1 MKEREVA
8 IMYKIRILSVLVS
21 VLLSGGA
28 AEATLIYED
37 WLIHE
42 GDDYDIVSVLNDAT
56 LGMTGG
62 EVRRLYTNHASTL
75 NFFDG
80 TVSWLTASDTSTM
93 YIYGGLTEHAL
104 ILERESTVNLFGGTI
119 GERVRIYDSGRV
131 NIYGYGFEFLADGG
145 TGGISGLL
153 SGYWLD
159 HTPFTIRFED
169 LSEPFPGTQ
178 IQLIPEPSVFLLLCF
193 GALILKWRNR

>member
-1 MKEREVA
+1 
-8 IMYKIRILSVLVS
+8 MYKMRVLIVLALI
-21 VLLSGGA
+21 LLSGGA
-28 AEATLIYED
+28 AKATLIYED

-42 GDDYDIVSVLNDAT
+42 GDEYDIVSVLNDAT

-62 EVRRLYTNHASTL
+62 KVEHLHTSDSSTL
-75 NFFDG
+75 NLFDG
-80 TVSWLTASDTSTM
+80 MVSWLIASDTSTM

-119 GERVRIYDSGRV
+119 GEGVRISGSARV

-159 HTPFTIRFED
+159 HTPFTIRFKD
-169 LSEPFPGTQ
+169 LSKPFPGTQ
-178 IQLIPEPSVFLLLCF
+178 IQLIPEPATLLLLSLGGLVVKKGGCYYV
-193 GALILKWRNR
+193 